1 MIAAMSEFL
10 VNYGLWSLFFIS
22 FCASTLLPLGSE
34 WLLIALLLQ
43 GSNPLATVAVATLG
57 NSLGAGTNYL
67 IGFYGGNWLI
77 EKVLRIDEPRQQQA
91 IRWFNRYGSW
101 SLLLAWL
108 PVIGDP
114 LCLVAGILKTPL
126 LRFSLLVTTGKGLRY
141 TFLTIL
147 TLRGAEMLS
156 RSGVL

>member
-1 MIAAMSEFL
+1 MITAMSEFL

-22 FCASTLLPLGSE
+22 FLASTLLPLGSE

-43 GSNPLATVAVATLG
+43 GHNPVATVTVATAG
-57 NSLGAGTNYL
+57 NSLGAATNYL
-67 IGFYGGNWLI
+67 IGHYGGDWLI
-77 EKVLRIDEPRQQQA
+77 EKILRIDKNRQQQA
-91 IRWFNRYGSW
+91 TRWFNRYGSW

-114 LCLVAGILKTPL
+114 LCLIAGMLKTPL

-141 TFLTIL
+141 TFLTLL
-147 TLRGAEMLS
+147 TLRGAEMFS
-156 RSGVL
+156 RAGGL